1 MLQTLDS
8 LQPSWQQH
16 LTRWSLAGQGSL
28 LLKSCG
34 AMDPVG
40 LRSALRAVCLP
51 DQPLTLLAESL
62 EVVAGP
68 LTLKS
73 WEAQAPVPFAHLY
86 LERVS
91 SSRHMSRLAA
101 IVAQLRAPNGC
112 PWDRAQTPESL
123 TSYILEEAYE
133 TVAAIRTGD
142 PAAIADELGDLL
154 LQVVLQSQIF
164 AERRHFDLEAVAA
177 GIADKLVRRH
187 PHVFG
192 DAVIADLPELHR
204 TWEDIK
210 QTEQPDRTLGQ
221 KLLHYA
227 QSLPPLMAA
236 LKISRKV
243 VGAGF
248 EWPQVEGIW
257 AKVREEEAELRQELE
272 SVSPN
277 PTRQEAEL
285 GDLLFALVNLGRWYG
300 LDAAQALAQTNLRF
314 ARRFLRMEELAREQA
329 EIGSGGLLEAPN
341 PTDDPQ
347 PSENGAGSSNPLKGR
362 TLEQLEAL
370 WQQAKQQHP

>member
-8 LQPSWQQH
+8 LQPDWQNH
-16 LTRWSLAGQGSL
+16 LAQWSIAGQGSL

-34 AMDPVG
+34 GKDPTELRDA
-40 LRSALRAVCLP
+40 LRSVCAP
-51 DQPLTLLAESL
+51 GRSLTLLAEDL

-68 LTLKS
+68 LTLQS
-73 WEAQAPVPFAHLY
+73 WDPQASDRFTHLY
-86 LERVS
+86 LERCS
-91 SSRHMSRLAA
+91 SVQHMSRLAA
-101 IVAQLRAPNGC
+101 IVAQLRAPEGC

-123 TSYILEEAYE
+123 TPYILEEAYE
-133 TVAAIRTGD
+133 TVAAIRAGD

-164 AERRHFDLEAVAA
+164 AEQKHFDLEAVAA
-177 GIADKLVRRH
+177 GIADKLIRRH

-210 QTEQPDRTLGQ
+210 QTEQPDQTLGQ

-248 EWPQVEGIW
+248 EWPEVEGIW
-257 AKVREEEAELRQELE
+257 AKIREEEAELRQELGQA
-272 SVSPN
+272 N
-277 PTRQEAEL
+277 PDPSRQEAEL
-285 GDLLFALVNLGRWYG
+285 GDLFFALVNLGRWYE
-300 LDAAQALAQTNLRF
+300 LDAAQALTETNLRF
-314 ARRFLRMEELAREQA
+314 AHRFLRMEELAREQA
-329 EIGSGGLLEAPN
+329 DAGSGGPLTPPD
-341 PTDDPQ
+341 PTDHAQ
-347 PSENGAGSSNPLKGR
+347 PLNNGAGFSNVLKGR